1 MYVVNSTRSYE
12 RGRERDRGIVEEYTT
27 TLTKTSLLEHFFPL
41 EVCHPVPHNT
51 IHPVCVWTDYLS
63 TCAHWEKRN
72 QGERERRGI
81 PTSQYIIYPCGLL
94 LPHGRQERE
103 RERENHSKFP
113 QLHSTS

>member
-27 TLTKTSLLEHFFPL
+27 TH
-41 EVCHPVPHNT
+41 T
-51 IHPVCVWTDYLS
+51 IR
-63 TCAHWEKRN
+63 KREIL
-72 QGERERRGI
+72 ERERRGI

-103 RERENHSKFP
+103 RENHNKFP